1 MSKDNLLKEGTI
13 RRFWKLANINPIN
26 EMSKEL
32 AERSPKMKKDEDL
45 DEVGKKM
52 VKKDEELDERSP
64 MKKDEE
70 LDERSPMKKDEDLDE
85 VGKVGKKAMMKKD
98 DDLEE
103 GSGMMMGR
111 DEEEDMNEELEE
123 EPDMGAMDAGP
134 EEDVDAEV
142 SVPESDVE
150 SLRAARDVIDQILSA
165 ADGGGLD
172 DEMGDDEEVDLSDDE
187 EPAPMEEEFS
197 DLDEEALDGMIESI
211 TQRVSKRIVREA
223 LVRKLTK

>member
-32 AERSPKMKKDEDL
+32 DERSHKMKKDEDL

-52 VKKDEELDERSP
+52 
-64 MKKDEE
+64 
-70 LDERSPMKKDEDLDE
+70 
-85 VGKVGKKAMMKKD
+85 MKKD

-103 GSGMMMGR
+103 GYGMMGR
-111 DEEEDMNEELEE
+111 DDEDMNEELEE
-123 EPDMGAMDAGP
+123 EPGMDAMDAGP

-165 ADGGGLD
+165 ADGGGMD
-172 DEMGDDEEVDLSDDE
+172 DDEEVDLSDDE

-197 DLDEEALDGMIESI
+197 DLDEEALDEMIESI
-211 TQRVSKRIVREA
+211 THRVSKRLVREA
-223 LVRKLTK
+223 LVRKLSK